1 MLTIIPDL
9 LTPPEVKR
17 ITGQLAQGAF
27 VDGKST
33 ASGRA
38 RDVKEN
44 LQLDKKLSP
53 EGLALAK
60 EIQTALGKSKEFQR
74 AVRPRHVRPPLFS
87 RYLPGMQYGLH
98 VDRALMGKDGSV
110 RSDVSVTVFLSA
122 PDQYEGGELYIESPF
137 GPQEVKLPAGSAVCY
152 PSSTLHRVNP
162 VTKGERLAAVT
173 WVQSHLRSAEDRE
186 LLHDLERIFQRLKK
200 VCPEAEETD
209 LAQKSLAN
217 LLRRLAES

>member
-1 MLTIIPDL
+1 MLTIIPNL
-9 LTPPEVKR
+9 FTPPEVKR
-17 ITGQLAQGAF
+17 ITAQLSGAAF

-38 RDVKEN
+38 KEVKEN

-53 EGLALAK
+53 EGLALAR
-60 EIQTALGKSKEFQR
+60 EVRDALKGNKAFQR
-74 AVRPRHVRPPLFS
+74 AVRPRHIRPPLFS

-98 VDRALMGKDGSV
+98 VDRALMGKDSSV
-110 RSDVSVTVFLSA
+110 RSDVSVTVFLSQ
-122 PDQYEGGELYIESPF
+122 PDSYDGGELYIESPF
-137 GPQEVKLPAGSAVCY
+137 GPQEIKLPAGSAVCY

-162 VTKGERLAAVT
+162 VTRGERLAAVT

-186 LLHDLERIFQRLKK
+186 LLHDLDLVFQKLKV

-209 LAQKSLAN
+209 LAQKSLTN
-217 LLRRLAES
+217 LLRKLAES

>member
-9 LTPPEVKR
+9 LSPPDRKR
-17 ITGQLAQGAF
+17 IAAQLSQGAF
-27 VDGKST
+27 VDGKTT
-33 ASGRA
+33 ARGRA
-38 RDVKEN
+38 RDVKDN
-44 LQLDKKLSP
+44 LQLDKKQFP
-53 EGLALAK
+53 EGVALAR
-60 EIQTALGKSKEFQR
+60 EVQEALKAHPDFQR
-74 AVRPRHVRPPLFS
+74 AVRPRYIRPPMFS

-98 VDRALMGKDGSV
+98 VDKALMGKEQNV

-122 PDQYEGGELYIESPF
+122 PDSYEGGELHIESPF

-173 WVQSHLRSAEDRE
+173 WVQSQLRSAEDRE
-186 LLHDLERIFQRLKK
+186 LLHDIELIFQKLKST
-200 VCPEAEETD
+200 CPEAEETD

-217 LLRRLAES
+217 LLRRMAEA